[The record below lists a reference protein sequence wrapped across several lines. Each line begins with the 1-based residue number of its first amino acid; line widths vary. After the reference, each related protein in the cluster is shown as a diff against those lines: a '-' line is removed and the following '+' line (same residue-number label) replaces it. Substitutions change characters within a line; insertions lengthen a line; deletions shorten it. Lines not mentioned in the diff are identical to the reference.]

1 VGAWAYVRDLLE
13 ATSQRWDRHVVNY
26 DLQQQVGI
34 WQRISDRYRRSAPKL
49 PTDWSGPRLAVI
61 SGSAIVLGG
70 LLAWWLAR
78 RRARRQLGGGP
89 SASAKSPSAVVAIAL
104 YESLE
109 GAMGAQGVP
118 RSPSTPPLR
127 HAETLS
133 SVEHPLAGEILL
145 LTDIYLRARFGGEAI
160 DEELR
165 RSYEARVKAL
175 RAADLKALR
184 EPPPPD
190 PPPKKRR
197 KPKRDQPA
205 APPP

>member
-1 VGAWAYVRDLLE
+1 
-13 ATSQRWDRHVVNY
+13 
-26 DLQQQVGI
+26 
-34 WQRISDRYRRSAPKL
+34 
-49 PTDWSGPRLAVI
+49 
-61 SGSAIVLGG
+61 
-70 LLAWWLAR
+70 
-78 RRARRQLGGGP
+78 
-89 SASAKSPSAVVAIAL
+89 
-104 YESLE
+104 
-109 GAMGAQGVP
+109 VP